1 MNKYKYRFRKGFDI
15 IEEGEAVMK
24 YIRYRGKEL
33 AKMKGEPITHECF
46 NEPLCKWQNL
56 GASRPDGLF
65 INGYGQLCKLEDDCR
80 NYSLVKD

>member
-46 NEPLCKWQNL
+46 NDYLNKW
-56 GASRPDGLF
+56 
-65 INGYGQLCKLEDDCR
+65 
-80 NYSLVKD
+80 